1 MATEQSFLANYPE
14 SVMEQRSLE
23 SLLRSA
29 GDTVRMLR
37 NSPIGA
43 YVYPVVPTE
52 FSNWRDEQLAWRE
65 RAVLFDQ
72 SHHMAEITIQGP
84 DALRLCSQS
93 TINSFAN
100 FVPGKAKQ
108 MIPVSHDG
116 FVIGDGILFYLDKDE
131 LLFVGRAPTVNWL
144 QYQAKTGGF
153 DVSVIRDD
161 RSPSQPNGRAITRRH
176 FRYQIQGPRA
186 TQVLEKLHG
195 GPLPDIRFFNFTWLT
210 IAGRKV
216 RALRHGMA
224 GEPGLEVF
232 GPYEQR
238 DEIREAIL
246 AAGKDFGIVAVGS
259 RTYASNTLESGWI
272 PSPLP
277 AVYTGEKMRAYREW
291 LPASGYEG
299 TGSLG
304 GSFVS
309 PNIEDYY
316 LTPYE
321 LGYGP
326 FVKFDH
332 DFIGREAL
340 EKRSQDSQAHRR
352 KVTFEWNGEDLG
364 RILASLNERENL
376 PCKFFDLPI
385 ANYASSSY
393 DMVKLGDRVAGFSMF
408 TGYSHNERC
417 GLSLGV
423 VDADIETGTE
433 LTLIWGEEN
442 GGTAKPPVERHRQ
455 CEVRV
460 RVAAVPY
467 SRDARDSYH
476 AGWRSGS
483 R

>member
-1 MATEQSFLANYPE
+1 MKQP
-14 SVMEQRSLE
+14 SLE
-23 SLLRSA
+23 SLLRTA

-52 FSNWRDEQLAWRE
+52 FSNWRDEQLAWRTG
-65 RAVLFDQ
+65 AVLFDQ

-84 DALRLCSQS
+84 DALRLCSYT

-100 FVPGKAKQ
+100 FAPGKAKQ
-108 MIPVSHDG
+108 MIPVNHDG
-116 FVIGDGILFYLDKDE
+116 FVIGDGILFYLEKDE

-144 QYQAKTGGF
+144 QYHAETGGF
-153 DVSVIRDD
+153 DVKVIRDD
-161 RSPSQPNGRAITRRH
+161 RSPSQPNGRAVTRRH
-176 FRYQIQGPRA
+176 FRYQVQGPRA

-195 GPLPDIRFFNFTWLT
+195 GPLPDIRFFNFQWLN
-210 IAGRKV
+210 IAGHKV

-232 GPYEQR
+232 GPYEKR
-238 DEIREAIL
+238 DEIRAAIL
-246 AAGKDFGIVAVGS
+246 EAGKEAGIVAVGS

-277 AVYTGEKMRAYREW
+277 AVYTGDAMRAYREW

-316 LTPYE
+316 LTPFE

-332 DFIGREAL
+332 DFIGRQAL
-340 EKRSQDSQAHRR
+340 EKRVQDARPHRR

-364 RILASLNERENL
+364 RILASLNERDTL
-376 PCKFFDLPI
+376 PFKFFDLPI

-393 DMVKLGDRVAGFSMF
+393 DMVKLGNRLAGFSMF

-423 VDADIETGTE
+423 VDADIEVGTE
-433 LTLIWGEEN
+433 LTLVWGEEN
-442 GGTAKPPVERHRQ
+442 GGTAKPTVERHRQ

-460 RVAAVPY
+460 KVAPVPY

-476 AGWRSGS
+476 TGWRTGP